1 MTSSPGPLKLHWF
14 LPTSGD
20 SRSLLGAGQGSP
32 GRNAAGPLG
41 WDTEGFRPPTIDY
54 LADIARTAEKLGF
67 EGVLTPTGTFCED
80 AWLVTAALL
89 RETSRLKFLVA
100 FRPGVINPVL
110 AAQMA
115 AAYQRISDGR
125 LLLNIVTG
133 GNPDEQARFGDTDPK
148 PTRYAR
154 TEEFLA
160 VLRGTWERAPF
171 DFSGQF
177 FDVKGALVK
186 GGITPQPDIYFGG
199 SSGPA
204 GPVAAKH
211 ADVYLTWGEPPELV
225 GEKLDWIRS
234 LAREQGRTLRF
245 GLRVHT
251 ISRDTSEEAWRQAQ
265 WLLDGLDPERVAA
278 AQRALQASESTG
290 QARMLA
296 LREGRT
302 SYSDARELEVSPG
315 LWSGVGLVRGGAGTA
330 LVGSHDEVADKL
342 AEYHA
347 LGIDEFILSGYPH
360 VEEAWWFGEGVMPRL
375 RRRGLLDGATDSTP
389 QGASDSTPRRVAVS
403 A

>member
-1 MTSSPGPLKLHWF
+1 MTTTSPGQLKLHWF

-20 SRSLLGAGQGSP
+20 ARSLVGAGQGAGGIP
-32 GRNAAGPLG
+32 GATRGGLSGERA
-41 WDTEGFRPPTIDY
+41 EGFRPPTIDY
-54 LADIARTAEKLGF
+54 LADIARTAEKVGF
-67 EGVLTPTGTFCED
+67 EGVLTPTGSFCED

-89 RETSRLKFLVA
+89 AETSRLKFLVA
-100 FRPGVINPVL
+100 FRPNVINPVL

-115 AAYQRISDGR
+115 ATYQRISGGR
-125 LLLNIVTG
+125 LMLNVVTG
-133 GNPDEQARFGDTDPK
+133 GEPREQARFGDTEPK
-148 PTRYAR
+148 ATRYAR
-154 TEEFLA
+154 TEEFLS
-160 VLRGTWERAPF
+160 VLRGAWEQPPF
-171 DFSGQF
+171 DFDGQF
-177 FDVKGALVK
+177 FRAEGALVA
-186 GGITPQPDIYFGG
+186 GGIEPRPDIYFGG

-225 GEKLDWIRS
+225 AEKLEWMRS
-234 LAREQGRTLRF
+234 LASEQGRTLRF

-251 ISRDTSEEAWRQAQ
+251 LSRDTSEEAWRHAQ
-265 WLLDGLDPERVAA
+265 WLLDGIDPETVAA
-278 AQRALQASESTG
+278 AQARLAASESTG
-290 QARMLA
+290 QARMVA
-296 LREGRT
+296 LRDGRT
-302 SYSDARELEVSPG
+302 SYTSARELEVSPG

-375 RRRGLLDGATDSTP
+375 RDRGLLAGGPARAQEP
-389 QGASDSTPRRVAVS
+389 VAASA
-403 A
+403 